1 MSKGVPALVLDNKWA
16 KINICPLIICSERRG
31 GDIDTSKKTWK
42 AGSRKPFFDPS
53 MQQKVGI
60 RINVTKSIIPLSY
73 QMGKLHNSTL
83 EIRNNPS
90 SKIHFFYISMVE
102 SFFWEKRQFETAF
115 NSILKK
121 VFQLYCKQINQ
132 FQSCLTE

>member
-90 SKIHFFYISMVE
+90 SKIHFFFISKGKLTFE
-102 SFFWEKRQFETAF
+102 EKGQFETAL

-121 VFQLYCKQINQ
+121 CFNFIANRSIN
-132 FQSCLTE
+132 FSLV